1 MKGLVWN
8 MYFKDKKETVI
19 VRVSEEQA
27 DFIEY
32 LANVW
37 GCSKSEV
44 MRKILD
50 TFRLQK
56 EIQKNAY

>member
-1 MKGLVWN
+1 

-32 LANVW
+32 LANAW

-50 TFRLQK
+50 TYRVQK
-56 EIQKNAY
+56 EIQQNAYK